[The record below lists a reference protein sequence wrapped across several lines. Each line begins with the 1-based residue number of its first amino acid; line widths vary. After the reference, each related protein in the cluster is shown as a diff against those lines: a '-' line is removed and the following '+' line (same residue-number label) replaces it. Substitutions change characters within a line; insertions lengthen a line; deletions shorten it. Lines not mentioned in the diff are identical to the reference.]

1 MFGPWTNKILNG
13 MTSQICECPK
23 GRPAANE
30 KSNAPAR
37 AQRYANSMDAPVLND
52 SDDPIVAFARYLT
65 EPGAD
70 LGLRLPE
77 AEGDARERALRAALN
92 ATAERIAKDLR
103 ELALIANASST
114 KIAQTASFSTVSER
128 RPKKKPIWSTTRLPA
143 WARRSSTCVK

>member
-1 MFGPWTNKILNG
+1 
-13 MTSQICECPK
+13 
-23 GRPAANE
+23 
-30 KSNAPAR
+30 
-37 AQRYANSMDAPVLND
+37 MDAPVLND

-77 AEGDARERALRAALN
+77 AEGDGRERALRAALN